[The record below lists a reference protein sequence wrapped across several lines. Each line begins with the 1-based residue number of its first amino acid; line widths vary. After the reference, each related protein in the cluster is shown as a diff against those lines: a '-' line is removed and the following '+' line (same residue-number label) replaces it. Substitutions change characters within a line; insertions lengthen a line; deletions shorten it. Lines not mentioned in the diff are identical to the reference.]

1 MLHHLDMS
9 LVLCTSVPVPKIKVF
24 SSKPLVLLIWMA
36 GLVPVDVSTRVT
48 VAPAIYYNLKRCG
61 GNTFGTGF
69 RRTGRIMP
77 LDMLLSTAISI
88 SLSFLARIIPGLKR
102 FHPILLVIYA
112 VRNNSSIK
120 DTFTIDPAL
129 QIPLNFLAPLSESET
144 EEDRK
149 NLKLLTRNGPI
160 NVDIYLLTKDQGIT
174 SKKPTTID
182 ITVYNGQLSARLVCT
197 TSVSQQQLH

>member
-1 MLHHLDMS
+1 MNFAAHHSLDDSGMLHHLDMS

-112 VRNNSSIK
+112 VRITMGTYLHRLCPNYPLYDESSIQ
-120 DTFTIDPAL
+120 A
-129 QIPLNFLAPLSESET
+129 
-144 EEDRK
+144 DRK
-149 NLKLLTRNGPI
+149 
-160 NVDIYLLTKDQGIT
+160 
-174 SKKPTTID
+174 STTAD
-182 ITVYNGQLSARLVCT
+182 DMRLVLLN
-197 TSVSQQQLH
+197 SRAY

>member
-1 MLHHLDMS
+1 MQLPVSFPPPPMLVIPEDQISSDTKTTFRL
-9 LVLCTSVPVPKIKVF
+9 KVF
-24 SSKPLVLLIWMA
+24 SHFTSYISYSFHLKDEDLDAPPTYAASSVSSPSDLSDSTLVTTTSDTLVIRSKPVNFLS
-36 GLVPVDVSTRVT
+36 VS
-48 VAPAIYYNLKRCG
+48 
-61 GNTFGTGF
+61 
-69 RRTGRIMP
+69 
-77 LDMLLSTAISI
+77 
-88 SLSFLARIIPGLKR
+88 
-102 FHPILLVIYA
+102 
-112 VRNNSSIK
+112 RNNSSIK